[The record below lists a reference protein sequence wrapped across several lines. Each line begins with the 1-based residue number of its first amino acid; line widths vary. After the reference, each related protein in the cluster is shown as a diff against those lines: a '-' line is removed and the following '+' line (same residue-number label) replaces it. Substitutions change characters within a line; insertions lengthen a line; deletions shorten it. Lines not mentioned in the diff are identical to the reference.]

1 MFCEKPIAADVVT
14 SVRVV
19 EEVRATGVPTQ
30 IGFQRRF
37 DAGYGAARE
46 ALRSGALGELRRVH
60 ALTGDREPPAASY
73 IPTSGGIFRDCHV
86 HDFDIL
92 RWVTGREVT
101 EVYAVGANR
110 GAAFFAE
117 AGDVDE
123 SAAVLTLDDGT
134 LVTLQGSRYNGGG
147 HDVRMELAGTSATWV
162 VGLDAHAALVSA
174 EAGVDFPDGTPWDSF
189 WPRWTPAYVAEMN
202 AFVELALGRRESPCT
217 RRRGD
222 GGLLR
227 RGGRD
232 PLAAR
237 APAGP
242 GGGGAPDVTVA
253 FDVITVGRICVDVY
267 PQQTGVGL
275 ADVSTFGKY
284 LGGTATNV
292 AVAAARYGHRTAVV
306 TGTGDDPFGRWIHQA
321 LTGFGVDDRWVV
333 TVPDLLTQV
342 TFCEMFPPDDFP
354 LYFYGRTPTAA
365 DLQIRPG

>member
-1 MFCEKPIAADVVT
+1 MRVALIGAGRIGTAHAQVVRDHPEVQRLVVADADAGRAASLADTLGVEHAPVREALASADAVVIAAATTAHPELIVAAARRGLPVFCEKPIATDVVT

-37 DAGYGAARE
+37 DAGYCAARE
-46 ALRSGALGELRRVH
+46 ALRNGTLGELRRVH
-60 ALTGDREPPAASY
+60 ALTADREPPAASY

-92 RWVTGREVT
+92 RWVTGREVI

-117 AGDVDE
+117 AADVDE

-174 EAGVDFPDGTPWDSF
+174 EAGIDFPDDTPWDSF

-217 RRRGD
+217 LD
-222 GGLLR
+222 EAMEAFFVAE
-227 RGGRD
+227 
-232 PLAAR
+232 AATR
-237 APAGP
+237 SRLEHRP
-242 GGGGAPDVTVA
+242 VLVA
-253 FDVITVGRICVDVY
+253 EV
-267 PQQTGVGL
+267 
-275 ADVSTFGKY
+275 
-284 LGGTATNV
+284 
-292 AVAAARYGHRTAVV
+292 RT
-306 TGTGDDPFGRWIHQA
+306 T
-321 LTGFGVDDRWVV
+321 
-333 TVPDLLTQV
+333 
-342 TFCEMFPPDDFP
+342 
-354 LYFYGRTPTAA
+354 
-365 DLQIRPG
+365 

>member
-1 MFCEKPIAADVVT
+1 MRVALIGTGRIGTAHAQVVRDHPEVEQLVVADADAGRAASLADTLGVEHAPVQEALASADAVVIAAATTAHPELIVAAARRGLPVFCEKPIAADVVS

-37 DAGYGAARE
+37 DAGYCAARE
-46 ALRSGALGELRRVH
+46 AVRNGTLGELRRVH
-60 ALTGDREPPAASY
+60 ALTADREPPAASY

-110 GAAFFAE
+110 GAAFFA
-117 AGDVDE
+117 AAADVDE
-123 SAAVLTLDDGT
+123 SAAVLTMDDGT

-174 EAGVDFPDGTPWDSF
+174 EAGVDFPDDTPWDSF

-217 RRRGD
+217 LDEAMEAFFVSEAATRSRLEHRPV
-222 GGLLR
+222 LL
-227 RGGRD
+227 
-232 PLAAR
+232 AE
-237 APAGP
+237 
-242 GGGGAPDVTVA
+242 V
-253 FDVITVGRICVDVY
+253 
-267 PQQTGVGL
+267 
-275 ADVSTFGKY
+275 
-284 LGGTATNV
+284 
-292 AVAAARYGHRTAVV
+292 RT
-306 TGTGDDPFGRWIHQA
+306 T
-321 LTGFGVDDRWVV
+321 
-333 TVPDLLTQV
+333 
-342 TFCEMFPPDDFP
+342 
-354 LYFYGRTPTAA
+354 
-365 DLQIRPG
+365 

>member
-1 MFCEKPIAADVVT
+1 MRVALIGTGRIGTAHAQVVRDHPEVERLVVADADAGRAASLAADLGVEHAPVQEALASADAVVIAAATTAHPELIVAAARRGLPVFCEKPIAADVVA

-46 ALRSGALGELRRVH
+46 ALRSGTLGELRRVH

-117 AGDVDE
+117 AADVDE
-123 SAAVLTLDDGT
+123 AAAVLTLDDGT

-162 VGLDAHAALVSA
+162 VGLDARAALVSA

-217 RRRGD
+217 
-222 GGLLR
+222 
-227 RGGRD
+227 
-232 PLAAR
+232 
-237 APAGP
+237 
-242 GGGGAPDVTVA
+242 
-253 FDVITVGRICVDVY
+253 
-267 PQQTGVGL
+267 
-275 ADVSTFGKY
+275 
-284 LGGTATNV
+284 
-292 AVAAARYGHRTAVV
+292 
-306 TGTGDDPFGRWIHQA
+306 
-321 LTGFGVDDRWVV
+321 VDDALEAFFVAEAATRSRLEHRPVLV
-333 TVPDLLTQV
+333 AEV
-342 TFCEMFPPDDFP
+342 
-354 LYFYGRTPTAA
+354 RTT
-365 DLQIRPG
+365 

>member
-1 MFCEKPIAADVVT
+1 MRVALIGTGRIGAAHAQVVRDHPEVDRLVVADADAGKAASLAETLGVEHAPVEQALGSADAVVIAAATTAHPELIVAAARRGLPVFCEKPIAADVVT
-14 SVRVV
+14 SVGVV
-19 EEVRATGVPTQ
+19 EEVRTTGVPTQ

-110 GAAFFAE
+110 GAPFFGE

-162 VGLDAHAALVSA
+162 VGLDAQAALVSA
-174 EAGVDFPDGTPWDSF
+174 EPGVDFPDGTPWESF

-217 RRRGD
+217 VD
-222 GGLLR
+222 EALEAFFVAE
-227 RGGRD
+227 
-232 PLAAR
+232 AATR
-237 APAGP
+237 SRLEHRP
-242 GGGGAPDVTVA
+242 V
-253 FDVITVGRICVDVY
+253 
-267 PQQTGVGL
+267 L
-275 ADVSTFGKY
+275 VSE
-284 LGGTATNV
+284 V
-292 AVAAARYGHRTAVV
+292 R
-306 TGTGDDPFGRWIHQA
+306 
-321 LTGFGVDDRWVV
+321 
-333 TVPDLLTQV
+333 
-342 TFCEMFPPDDFP
+342 
-354 LYFYGRTPTAA
+354 PT
-365 DLQIRPG
+365 

>member
-1 MFCEKPIAADVVT
+1 MRVALIGTGRIGTAHAQVVRDHPEVERLVVADADAGRAASLADALGVEHAPVQEALASADAVVIAAATTAHPELIVAAARRGLPVFCEKPIAADVVT

-60 ALTGDREPPAASY
+60 ALTGDRKPPAASY

-117 AGDVDE
+117 AADVDE

-217 RRRGD
+217 
-222 GGLLR
+222 
-227 RGGRD
+227 
-232 PLAAR
+232 
-237 APAGP
+237 
-242 GGGGAPDVTVA
+242 
-253 FDVITVGRICVDVY
+253 
-267 PQQTGVGL
+267 
-275 ADVSTFGKY
+275 
-284 LGGTATNV
+284 
-292 AVAAARYGHRTAVV
+292 
-306 TGTGDDPFGRWIHQA
+306 
-321 LTGFGVDDRWVV
+321 VDDAMEAFFVAEAATRSRLEHRPVLV
-333 TVPDLLTQV
+333 AEV
-342 TFCEMFPPDDFP
+342 
-354 LYFYGRTPTAA
+354 RPT
-365 DLQIRPG
+365 